1 MAKSNAERQAEYRAK
16 QRLETDKHQL
26 NTFIGHDAWTRLV
39 TLAEKMQMSNT
50 EVIETLLSN
59 ACPNVEIKPK
69 ELRSGV
75 TEKLETL
82 GQERMFE

>member
-16 QRLETDKHQL
+16 QRAETDKHQL
-26 NTFIGHDAWTRLV
+26 NTFISHDSWTRLV

-59 ACPNVEIKPK
+59 ACPDVEIKPK
-69 ELRSGV
+69 QASINV
-75 TEKLETL
+75 TQKLETL
-82 GQERMFE
+82 GQERMFD

>member
-16 QRLETDKHQL
+16 QRAETDKHQL
-26 NTFIGHDAWTRLV
+26 NTFIGHDAWTRL
-39 TLAEKMQMSNT
+39 TKLAERMQISNT

-59 ACPNVEIKPK
+59 ACPDVEIKPK
-69 ELRSGV
+69 ELRSNV

-82 GQERMFE
+82 GQERMFD

>member
-16 QRLETDKHQL
+16 QRAETDKHQL
-26 NTFIGHDAWTRLV
+26 NTFIGHDSWTRLV

-59 ACPNVEIKPK
+59 ACPNVEIKQK
-69 ELRSGV
+69 ELRSNV
-75 TEKLETL
+75 NEKLEKQ
-82 GQERMFE
+82 GQERMFD